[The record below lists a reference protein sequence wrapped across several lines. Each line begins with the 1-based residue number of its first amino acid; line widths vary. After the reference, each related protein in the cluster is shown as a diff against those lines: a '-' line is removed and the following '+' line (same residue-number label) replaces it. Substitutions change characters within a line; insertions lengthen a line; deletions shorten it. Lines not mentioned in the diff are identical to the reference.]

1 MSDDQQLMAIRTD
14 AYADVCDTVSKICS
28 GFPAAYWRGL
38 EDRPKGEGYPE
49 EFVAALEHAGIM
61 AAMVPE
67 EFGGVG
73 LPLTAVAA
81 IAATINATGCNGAVF
96 VAQAHLIAIIA
107 SLAGDSTKKEIL
119 GKIANGKARLQ
130 TLAVSETGAGDDI
143 SQMTTTVRRTDTGL
157 VLSGRKSRACN
168 ASVSSHIVVLAR
180 SDTAE
185 GTALI
190 VVDTAVAP
198 SGKLVIEPF
207 EEMNNDGGA
216 AIQFDELPLGTGHL
230 LGQFGDG
237 AKHLEEL
244 AVVHSIL
251 VAAAAIGDGRFFSR
265 RGVAYANER
274 VVFGN
279 LIGKYQ
285 GIQFPLAKAQIEL
298 EAGNVQMLKAA
309 TLYDQ
314 GADASGAS
322 MVAKHLA
329 VEAAWAMADAAF
341 TTHGGFAFAREYDIE
356 RKWRDVRAARVAAT
370 SFKNELSRI
379 AENMLGLP
387 RSY

>member
-1 MSDDQQLMAIRTD
+1 MSGDQQLMAITTD
-14 AYADVCDTVSKICS
+14 AYADVCDTVRKICED
-28 GFPAAYWRGL
+28 FPPTYWRGL
-38 EDRPKGEGYPE
+38 EDKPTGEGYPE
-49 EFVAALEHAGIM
+49 EFVAALEQAGIM

-81 IAATINATGCNGAVF
+81 IATTINEAGCNAAAF
-96 VAQAHLIAIIA
+96 VAQSHLTAMIAR
-107 SLAGDSTKKEIL
+107 LAGDDVKKDIL
-119 GKIANGKARLQ
+119 GGIADGKVRLQ
-130 TLAVSETGAGDDI
+130 TLAVSEAGVGDDL
-143 SQMTTTVRRTDTGL
+143 SQMTTTVRRTDSTL
-157 VLSGRKSRACN
+157 ILSGRKSRACH
-168 ASVSSHIVVLAR
+168 AATSGYLVVLAR
-180 SDTAE
+180 SDAAE
-185 GTALI
+185 GTAL
-190 VVDTAVAP
+190 VLVDTAAAA
-198 SGKLVIEPF
+198 SGKLVIQPF

-216 AIQFDELPLGTGHL
+216 TVYFDELPLGAEHV
-230 LGQFGDG
+230 LGEFGDG
-237 AKHLEEL
+237 AKHLEDL
-244 AVVHSIL
+244 AVVHRVL

-285 GIQFPLAKAQIEL
+285 GIQFPLAKAQIEI
-298 EAGNVQMLKAA
+298 EAGNIQMLKAA
-309 TLYDQ
+309 ALFEQ
-314 GADASGAS
+314 GADAAGAS

-356 RKWRDVRAARVAAT
+356 RKWRDVRAARIAAT
-370 SFKNELSRI
+370 PFKNELSRI
-379 AENMLGLP
+379 GETMLGLP